1 MHNPCNAQIYHLDVH
16 PSYFNHVKKEMSKI
30 KKTGKIIK
38 IKIPT
43 VDSHYSELEGT
54 SSKVHYIRRF
64 IITRVDTLVKMQLQ
78 AITTYSLTYDLQV
91 AQAYSYSTCK
101 RPGIY
106 PVFYM

>member
-1 MHNPCNAQIYHLDVH
+1 
-16 PSYFNHVKKEMSKI
+16 MSKI
-30 KKTGKIIK
+30 TKTCKIIK

-43 VDSHYSELEGT
+43 VDSRYSELEGT

-64 IITRVDTLVKMQLQ
+64 ILTRVDTLVKMQLQ

-91 AQAYSYSTCK
+91 AQVAQAYSYSTCK